1 VQLSLDPHHLNRYRQ
16 IAVLLLRHGHGDLLR
31 GSGVEEVLDADELPA
46 DELAS
51 AEELTAE
58 LESMGPTFVK
68 LGQLLSSRVD
78 LLPPAYTRALA
89 RLQDDVEPFSSD
101 QVEDIVSSELGVRL
115 SRAFSRFDDEPIAAA
130 SLGQVH
136 RAAMRDGREVV
147 VKVQRP
153 GVRRQVLDDMEV
165 LAEIAGF
172 VDSHSETAR
181 RYAVVDLL
189 EQFRRSLVDE
199 LDYHREARNLV
210 LLRDLLA
217 NRPLVVVPAPIED
230 YTTGRVLTMEYV
242 PGHKVT
248 QLGPLGRLDV
258 DGAALA
264 DALMGAFMEQ
274 VLVAGLFH
282 ADPHP
287 GNVLITPDG
296 CLALIDV
303 GMVGRIPVTMRDQL
317 VKLIIALVSARP
329 RDVVRMA
336 RALGTELPG
345 FDEIAL
351 ERTVTELVLRAT
363 QTSIADLDS
372 GAVLLELV
380 RGSAEAGLRPAPEL
394 AMLGKA
400 MLNLDQVA
408 RTLAP
413 DFAPQQALERH
424 ATQIMRAG
432 LRTSPTTVLSG
443 LLEAKEFV
451 EALPGRVNRAVDAVA
466 DGRFEVRV
474 KVFDETEFL
483 RGLHKLANVI
493 AAGLVLAALMVGAA
507 LLARPGSRGPTFE
520 SRIALAVFVVSAV
533 GALSLLVRIAWQSR
547 NVKASDDRPPR

>member
-16 IAVLLLRHGHGDLLR
+16 IAVLLLRHGRGDLLA
-31 GSGVEEVLDADELPA
+31 GSGVDEVLSSDELPA
-46 DELAS
+46 DEVAS
-51 AEELTAE
+51 AEDLTSA

-78 LLPPAYTRALA
+78 LLPPAYTRALS
-89 RLQDDVEPFSSD
+89 RLQDDVEPFGFAE
-101 QVEDIVSSELGVRL
+101 VEEIVSSELGVRL
-115 SRAFSRFDDEPIAAA
+115 SRAFSRFDEQPVAAA

-153 GVRRQVLDDMEV
+153 GIRRQVLDDMEV
-165 LAEIAGF
+165 LGEIAGF
-172 VDSHSETAR
+172 VEAHSETAR
-181 RYAVVDLL
+181 RYAITDLL
-189 EQFRRSLVDE
+189 EQFRRSLLDE

-210 LLRDLLA
+210 LLRELLA
-217 NRPLVVVPAPIED
+217 DRPLVVVPAPIDD
-230 YTTGRVLTMEYV
+230 YTTGRVLTMEHV
-242 PGHKVT
+242 PGRKVT
-248 QLGPLGRLDV
+248 ELGPLGRLDL

-274 VLVAGLFH
+274 VLVAGVFH

-287 GNVLITPDG
+287 GNVLLTPDG
-296 CLALIDV
+296 RLALIDL

-317 VKLIIALVSARP
+317 VKLILAVVSGRP
-329 RDVVRMA
+329 DEVVRVA
-336 RALGTELPG
+336 RTLGTPLEG

-351 ERTVTELVLRAT
+351 ERAVTDVVLRAT

-372 GAVLLELV
+372 GTVLLELV
-380 RGSAEAGLRPAPEL
+380 RECADAGLRPAPEL

-408 RTLAP
+408 RTLDP
-413 DFAPQQALERH
+413 GFEPQQALERH
-424 ATQIMRAG
+424 TTQIMRAG
-432 LRTSPTTVLSG
+432 MSMSPTTVLSG

-451 EALPGRVNRAVDAVA
+451 EALPGRVNRAVVAVA
-466 DGRFEVRV
+466 NGRFEVRV

-493 AAGLVLAALMVGAA
+493 AAGLVLAALMIGAA
-507 LLARPGSRGPTFE
+507 LLARPGGGGPTLA

-533 GALSLLVRIAWQSR
+533 GALGLLARIAWQSR
-547 NVKASDDRPPR
+547 NVKASDERPPR

>member
-1 VQLSLDPHHLNRYRQ
+1 VQLSLDPRHLNRYRQ
-16 IAVLLLRHGHGDLLR
+16 IAVLLLRHGRADLLS
-31 GSGVEEVLDADELPA
+31 GSGATEVLDADELPPEEVA
-46 DELAS
+46 A

-78 LLPPAYTRALA
+78 LLPAAYTRALS
-89 RLQDDVEPFSSD
+89 RLQDDVEPFSFAE
-101 QVEDIVSSELGVRL
+101 VEEIVSSELGVRL
-115 SRAFSRFDDEPIAAA
+115 SRAFSRFDDRPMAAA

-153 GVRRQVLDDMEV
+153 GVRRQVVDDMEV

-172 VDSHSETAR
+172 VESHSETAR

-189 EQFRRSLVDE
+189 EQFRRSLIDE

-210 LLRDLLA
+210 LLGDLLES
-217 NRPLVVVPAPIED
+217 RPLIVVPAPVED
-230 YTTGRVLTMEYV
+230 YTTSRVLTMQHV
-242 PGHKVT
+242 PGRKVT
-248 QLGPLGRLDV
+248 ELGPLGRLDV

-287 GNVLITPDG
+287 GNVLLTPDG
-296 CLALIDV
+296 RLALIDL
-303 GMVGRIPVTMRDQL
+303 GMVGRVPVTMRDKL
-317 VKLIIALVSARP
+317 VKLIIALVSGRP
-329 RDVVRMA
+329 EEVVRTA

-351 ERTVTELVLRAT
+351 ERAMTDVVLRAA

-372 GAVLLELV
+372 GAVMLELV

-408 RTLAP
+408 RTLDP

-424 ATQIMRAG
+424 TTQIMRAG
-432 LRTSPTTVLSG
+432 MRTSPTTVLSG

-507 LLARPGSRGPTFE
+507 LLARPGTGGPTVE
-520 SRIALAVFVVSAV
+520 SRIALAVFVLSAV

-547 NVKASDDRPPR
+547 NVTASDDHPRR